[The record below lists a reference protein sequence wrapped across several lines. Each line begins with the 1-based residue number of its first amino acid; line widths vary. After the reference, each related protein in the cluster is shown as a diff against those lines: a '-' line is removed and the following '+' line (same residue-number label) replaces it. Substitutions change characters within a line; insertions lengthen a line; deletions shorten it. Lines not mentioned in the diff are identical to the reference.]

1 MATYQLS
8 SSSGPDRRLWIA
20 LSGWLKQHTHPP
32 RWLPPRWQHPA
43 VGYLVAAF
51 LSLVAAGLTLLLE
64 IAFPPLVWQGT
75 LLAVVIVLVALN
87 WGEGPSLLVTII
99 GALLLAFVALPPHFS
114 WEVDDSSEAMGFFLF
129 VVTGVVMNL
138 IASQAG
144 RARRKSEQL
153 TREAEEARQNA
164 ERLADLL
171 SQAHTHSEQE
181 RQYLQQVL
189 DVLPVGVHIVDTQ
202 GQLLQMNTA
211 MRTLWDRETPP
222 VGENVR
228 TLGKGWW
235 PAPALSNS
243 AQEGVLTQALNTGE
257 AVPGREVEIETIA
270 GQRKTILCSAAP
282 LRDDGGRIVGGVVAE
297 TDITE
302 RKRLEE
308 GLRAANQQMDAFL
321 AIASHELKTPLTI
334 LKLQMQMT
342 LRRLQYLP
350 NLSKAETATDW
361 VNHLP
366 PAQEAL
372 ARMNQQVGRL
382 DRLVNDL
389 LDVSRIRAGKL
400 ALRLE
405 SLDLVALIR
414 QAIEDQRVASSR
426 MIRLSLPASL
436 PGPVV
441 ADAERI
447 EQVLTN
453 YLTNALKYSPPEAP
467 VDVGLEVD
475 EQQIRVWVHDAG
487 PGIPSAEQEHIWER
501 FHRASGIE
509 VQSGSGVGLGLGLS
523 ICRDIIERHQ
533 GQVGVQS
540 APGEGS
546 TFWFTLPL
554 TPQKQIT

>member
-1 MATYQLS
+1 MLTDWLREHTY
-8 SSSGPDRRLWIA
+8 
-20 LSGWLKQHTHPP
+20 PP
-32 RWLPPRWQHPA
+32 RWLPPRWHHP
-43 VGYLVAAF
+43 VIGYLVAVF
-51 LSLVAAGLTLLLE
+51 LALVAAGLTLLLE
-64 IAFPPLVWQGT
+64 IVFPPLVLQGT

-87 WGEGPSLLVTII
+87 WGEGPSLIVTIV
-99 GALLLAFVALPPHFS
+99 GGLLLAFVALPPHFS
-114 WEVDDSSEAMGFFLF
+114 WEIDDLSEAVGFFLF
-129 VVTGVVMNL
+129 TVTGVTMNL

-153 TREAEEARQNA
+153 AREAEATRQNI

-171 SQAHTHSEQE
+171 GQAHTQSEHE

-189 DVLPVGVHIVDTQ
+189 DVLPVGVQIIDAQ
-202 GQLLQMNTA
+202 GHLLQMNTA

-222 VGENVR
+222 VGESVR

-235 PAPALSNS
+235 PTPSTLASE
-243 AQEGVLTQALNTGE
+243 QEGILTHTLSRGE
-257 AVPGREVEIETIA
+257 VVPGREVEIETIA
-270 GQRKTILCSAAP
+270 RQHKTILCSAAP
-282 LRDDGGRIVGGVVAE
+282 LRDEHGKIVGGVMAE

-334 LKLQMQMT
+334 LKMQMQMT
-342 LRRLQYLP
+342 LRRLQYLTNP
-350 NLSKAETATDW
+350 PKAEMATDW
-361 VNHLP
+361 ADHLP

-372 ARMNQQVGRL
+372 TRMNQQVGRL

-389 LDVSRIRAGKL
+389 LEVSRIRAGKL
-400 ALRLE
+400 DLRLE
-405 SLDLVALIR
+405 PLDLVALIR
-414 QAIEDQRVASSR
+414 QAVEDQQVASSR
-426 MIRLSLPASL
+426 TIRLSLPTSL
-436 PGPVV
+436 AEPVM

-453 YLTNALKYSPPEAP
+453 YLTNALKYSPAEAP
-467 VDVGLEVD
+467 VDVGLEAD
-475 EQQIRVWVHDAG
+475 EQQIQVWVRDAG

-501 FHRASGIE
+501 FHRVSGIE

-523 ICRDIIERHQ
+523 ICREIIERHQ

-540 APGEGS
+540 SPGEGS

-554 TPQKQIT
+554 TPQKRNT

>member
-1 MATYQLS
+1 MLTDWLREHTY
-8 SSSGPDRRLWIA
+8 
-20 LSGWLKQHTHPP
+20 PP
-32 RWLPPRWQHPA
+32 RWLPPRWHHP
-43 VGYLVAAF
+43 VIGYLVAVF
-51 LSLVAAGLTLLLE
+51 LALVAAGLTLLLE
-64 IAFPPLVWQGT
+64 IVFPPLVWQGT

-114 WEVDDSSEAMGFFLF
+114 WEIDDRSEAMGFLLF

-153 TREAEEARQNA
+153 AREAEGACQNA
-164 ERLADLL
+164 EQLADLL
-171 SQAHTHSEQE
+171 SQAHAQSEQE

-189 DVLPVGVHIVDTQ
+189 DVLPVGVYIVDAQ
-202 GQLLQMNTA
+202 GHLLQMNAA

-222 VGENVR
+222 VGKSVR
-228 TLGKGWW
+228 SLGTGWW
-235 PAPALSNS
+235 PTPSTS
-243 AQEGVLTQALNTGE
+243 ASEQEGILTHTLSRGE
-257 AVPGREVEIETIA
+257 VVPGREVEIETIA
-270 GQRKTILCSAAP
+270 RQRKTILCSAAP
-282 LRDDGGRIVGGVVAE
+282 LRDEHGGIVGGVVAE

-308 GLRAANQQMDAFL
+308 GLRAANQQMDTFL

-342 LRRLQYLP
+342 LRRLQYLTIP
-350 NLSKAETATDW
+350 PKAETMADW
-361 VNHLP
+361 ANHLP

-372 ARMNQQVGRL
+372 TRMNQQVGRL

-389 LDVSRIRAGKL
+389 LEVSRIRAGKL
-400 ALRLE
+400 DLRLE
-405 SLDLVALIR
+405 SLDLVALMR
-414 QAIEDQRVASSR
+414 QAVEDQRVASSR
-426 MIRLSLPASL
+426 TIRLHLPASL
-436 PGPVV
+436 PEPVV

-453 YLTNALKYSPPEAP
+453 YLSNALKYSPAEAP

-501 FHRASGIE
+501 FHRASGIK

-523 ICRDIIERHQ
+523 ICREIIERHD

-554 TPQKQIT
+554 TPQKRNT